1 MAAEKAL
8 KTIQINDFERMNIFK
23 NCIEINGFLE
33 DDNITSDEKMND
45 LIDSITEIMNRAG
58 LTKSQKI
65 LFVNAIKRWVPTCNV
80 WNSKDISYKSTL
92 FLDND
97 LALTLDMQDKE
108 LYANDVDGLYESLLF
123 EYIDGEEPYIEVS

>member
-58 LTKSQKI
+58 LIKSQKI
-65 LFVNAIKRWVPTCNV
+65 LFVNVIKRWVPTCNV

-92 FLDND
+92 FLNND

-108 LYANDVDGLYESLLF
+108 LYANDVDDLYESLLF

>member
-108 LYANDVDGLYESLLF
+108 LYANDVDGLFESLLF

>member
-45 LIDSITEIMNRAG
+45 LIDSITEIINRAG

-65 LFVNAIKRWVPTCNV
+65 LFVNVIKRWVPTCNV

-92 FLDND
+92 FLNND

-108 LYANDVDGLYESLLF
+108 LYANDVDDLYESLLF

>member
-65 LFVNAIKRWVPTCNV
+65 LFVNVIKRWVPTCNV

-92 FLDND
+92 FLNND

-108 LYANDVDGLYESLLF
+108 LYANDVDDLYESLLF